1 MFTSSGNEDPPGRTL
16 RGNKVLRNAFRKG
29 LVTSVL
35 IALIFAIMLIT
46 PLVPRV
52 IAAPTTTI
60 AVIDPSSG
68 SVGTEVRVN
77 GTIDTANG
85 AYILRWDERLNVT
98 IGNATEYDVYTSF
111 IVPHTVGEPSPGRDV
126 FIELI
131 DNKTASTASVTF
143 RLYTE
148 YHIEP
153 AVPRPPFQLQ
163 EGQETD
169 IWVNVTGGVANVI
182 YVANITVKDPAN
194 KTYWATVPLTNTTTT
209 GYGDGRRRYPAD
221 FGAGAHTNHTGKYHI
236 TFNGTLAIGNF
247 AVGLTDRVEYVKRY
261 LENGIERNSEVSI
274 RASGYHENETVMV
287 SVTHLENKTASV
299 EQVKVYS
306 RIVKAS
312 AEGVVTDSWEIPD
325 NATLG
330 IYTVAL
336 TNATPIEPKEDIQ
349 NFTLIQITVFCEPQ
363 NRYDLYTSPL
373 PEVTIRVYDKEGHV
387 GGGITNRTGWVGFL
401 LDRGNYTFRAF
412 WKEVSV
418 GSLNGST
425 TGPTAE
431 YFLQKRFHIK
441 CELVRIKMIVSDEA
455 VPPRRLP
462 FIKVTLI
469 SSGTTDAFETNDTGA
484 VSTNAF
490 TSVAYRIEARRYGHL
505 FLNQSIGNLTTTP
518 PVINITCQTY
528 TLFIHT
534 LDSKQFP
541 IQNATVEVIEWSS
554 GRIAGLGKTDQW
566 GSIRLDCSL
575 GRYKV
580 RVYNLEET
588 VILNETVVDV
598 IRNQFYLVL
607 NCKMVNL
614 DLSVRVIDYLGQ
626 PIPNAKVVLNL
637 TTTEDVETL
646 SLTTGPDG
654 INCTHGI
661 LGGYYRISLYV
672 AGSLSQV
679 KSLDLDASEE
689 IIFRAGDYVVV
700 GGYPLVLNQLIT
712 GVLLAVLAVFCAL
725 ILIYRR
731 RSK

>member
-16 RGNKVLRNAFRKG
+16 RGNKLLRNAFRKG

-85 AYILRWDERLNVT
+85 TYILRWDERLNVT

-247 AVGLTDRVEYVKRY
+247 TFGLTDRVEYVKRY

-274 RASGYHENETVMV
+274 RASGYHANETVMV
-287 SVTHLENKTASV
+287 SVTHLENETASV

-312 AEGVVTDSWEIPD
+312 AEGVVTDSLEILD

-349 NFTLIQITVFCEPQ
+349 NFTLIQITVLCEPQ
-363 NRYDLYTSPL
+363 NRYDLYPSPL
-373 PEVTIRVYDKEGHV
+373 PDVTIRVYDKEGHV
-387 GGGITNRTGWVGFL
+387 GGGITNRTGGVGFL
-401 LDRGNYTFRAF
+401 LDRGNYTFQAF
-412 WKEVSV
+412 WKEVPL

-425 TGPTAE
+425 TGPTAG
-431 YFLQKRFHIK
+431 YFLQKSFHIK
-441 CELVRIKMIVSDEA
+441 CELVRIKMVVSDEA

-469 SSGTTDAFETNDTGA
+469 SSRTTDAFETNYTGA

-518 PVINITCQTY
+518 PMINITCQTY

-614 DLSVRVIDYLGQ
+614 DLSVRVIDYFGQ

-661 LGGYYRISLYV
+661 FGGYYRISLYV

-725 ILIYRR
+725 ILVYRKP
-731 RSK
+731 SK

>member
-1 MFTSSGNEDPPGRTL
+1 MFTSSGKEDPPSRTL

-29 LVTSVL
+29 LITAVL

-46 PLVPRV
+46 PLVPKV
-52 IAAPTTTI
+52 AAAPTTTI

-68 SVGTEVRVN
+68 TVGMEVRVN

-85 AYILRWDERLNVT
+85 TYIMRWDERLNVT

-126 FIELI
+126 LIELI
-131 DNKTASTASVTF
+131 DNKTGSIANAPF

-148 YHIEP
+148 YYIR
-153 AVPRPPFQLQ
+153 AVVPQSPFQLQ

-169 IWVNVTGGVANVI
+169 IWVNVTGGVANTI
-182 YVANITVKDPAN
+182 YVADITVKDPAN
-194 KTYWATVPLTNTTTT
+194 KTYRATVPLTNTTTT
-209 GYGDGRRRYPAD
+209 GYGDGKRRYPTD
-221 FGAGAHTNHTGKYHI
+221 FGAGAHTNYTGKYHI
-236 TFNGTLAIGNF
+236 TFNGPLAIGNF
-247 AVGLTDRVEYVKRY
+247 IVGLTDRAEYVKRY
-261 LENGIERNSEVSI
+261 LEKGIERNSEVSI

-287 SVTHLENKTASV
+287 SVTHFENKTASV

-312 AEGVVTDSWEIPD
+312 AEGVVTDSLEIPD

-349 NFTLIQITVFCEPQ
+349 NFTLIQITVLCEPQ
-363 NRYDLYTSPL
+363 NRYDLCPSPL
-373 PEVTIRVYDKEGHV
+373 PDVTIKVYDKEGQV
-387 GGGITNRTGWVGFL
+387 GGVITNRTGRVGFL

-412 WKEVSV
+412 WKEVPV

-425 TGPTAE
+425 TGPAAG
-431 YFLQKRFHIK
+431 YFLQKRFDIK
-441 CELVRIKMIVSDEA
+441 CQLVRIKMVVSDEA

-469 SSGTTDAFETNDTGA
+469 SSRTTDAFETNDTGA

-490 TSVAYRIEARRYGHL
+490 TNVAHRIEAKRYGHL

-518 PVINITCQTY
+518 PMINITCQTY

-554 GRIAGLGKTDQW
+554 GRIAGEGKTDEW
-566 GSIRLDCSL
+566 GSIRLNCSF

-607 NCKMVNL
+607 NCRMVNL
-614 DLSVRVIDYLGQ
+614 DLSVKVIDYFGQ

-637 TTTEDVETL
+637 TTTEDIETL

-661 LGGYYRISLYV
+661 LGGYYRISLY
-672 AGSLSQV
+672 AAERLCQV
-679 KSLDLDASEE
+679 RSLDLDASGE
-689 IIFRAGDYVVV
+689 ITFQVGDYVMI
-700 GGYPLVLNQLIT
+700 GGYPLELNQLII
-712 GVLLAVLAVFCAL
+712 GVLLTIVVAFCAL